1 MDINKE
7 ISDFL
12 RDAQYKLALITA
24 EMDKLED
31 DGDVFYNDFKYQR
44 WELDY
49 FYSILYETTMA
60 MQGEYNW
67 LDAAEW
73 TDKEILVE
81 IHYLRNKYKLNGQP
95 VLDYASSVTK
105 IVNFVIEGNESI
117 IPPSTGP
124 IDILVGTTSGTWLVG
139 SLSNYA
145 GMINTE
151 SLNSY
156 FVGRT

>member
-31 DGDVFYNDFKYQR
+31 DGDVFYQDLKYQR

-60 MQGEYNW
+60 MEGEYNW

-105 IVNFVIEGNESI
+105 IVNFVTEGDNSD
-117 IPPSTGP
+117 IPLPVGVG
-124 IDILVGTTSGTWLVG
+124 DILVGTPTEWIVG
-139 SLSNYA
+139 SLSEYG

-156 FVGRT
+156 FIGRV